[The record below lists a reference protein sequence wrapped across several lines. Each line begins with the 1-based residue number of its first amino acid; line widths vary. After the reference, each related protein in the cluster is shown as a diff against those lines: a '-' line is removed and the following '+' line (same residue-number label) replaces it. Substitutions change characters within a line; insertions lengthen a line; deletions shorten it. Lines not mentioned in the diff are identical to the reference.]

1 MTNWLTPEEQRSWRA
16 WLNATQMLSDR
27 LNRDLT
33 TQHDLTLTD
42 YEILVQLSEHP
53 ERRLRM
59 SELAD
64 RTGFSRSRLSH
75 QIDRME
81 KANLIERQACDEDR
95 RGAYAV
101 LTEHGWNTIVA
112 AAPDH
117 VASVRENLVDLLG
130 SESLSNLGAACQQ
143 IVNKLTEEGMQPRA

>member
-64 RTGFSRSRLSH
+64 RTGFSRSRLTH
-75 QIDRME
+75 QIDRM
-81 KANLIERQACDEDR
+81 ADAGLVERQQCTEDR
-95 RGAYAV
+95 RGSFAV
-101 LTEHGWNTIVA
+101 LTEIGWQTIVK

-130 SESLSNLGAACQQ
+130 PTAFAQLGKACSA
-143 IVNKLTEEGMQPRA
+143 IVERQMQAGAQPRA